1 MIYNI
6 YMNSDNGGLSPEERQ
21 RRTASEITRRR
32 VLAAYE
38 NASQPSHMKDSPV
51 SKVTG
56 PQISNEEWKKYHSA
70 WQNYYQKYYSEYYA
84 NAAKNYVAKEKLKV
98 EREEAER
105 KSTFEEATKNLSK
118 SSTNEQRSESILR
131 KTIREKASDSAMKS
145 RHRKKFIPIF
155 AGLAVVLIVLFL
167 EYNRFIFAPIF
178 AYISP
183 GNAYVNEIEPI
194 DPTVTTNVSAE
205 PRLIIPKLNIDVPVH
220 FGISLNEVDEAMTK
234 GVAHYRIKGASAFP
248 GEIGNTVITGHSAGD
263 IYSDNQYKFIFSGLE
278 RLKEK
283 DLIYVNYNSVR
294 YTYQMTKS
302 EVIEPTEVSKLVY
315 ETDKPVLTLIT
326 CTPLGTS
333 RYRLLITAE
342 QISPSYAGAEIATH
356 EPEEK
361 KEDLPENEPSIFE
374 KFWNWLTG
382 KE

>member
-1 MIYNI
+1 
-6 YMNSDNGGLSPEERQ
+6 MNSENGGPSPEERQ
-21 RRTASEITRRR
+21 RQTAAEISRRR

-38 NASQPSHMKDSPV
+38 HAENPSHLKDSPV

-84 NAAKNYVAKEKLKV
+84 NAAKNYVAKEKLKA

-105 KSTFEEATKNLSK
+105 KSAFEEATKNSSK
-118 SSTNEQRSESILR
+118 SSTSEQSSESILR
-131 KTIREKASDSAMKS
+131 KKIREKASDSAMKS

-155 AGLAVVLIVLFL
+155 AGLAVVLLVLFL

-183 GNAYVNEIEPI
+183 GNAYTNEIEPI
-194 DPTVTTNVSAE
+194 DPTVTTNVSAD

-342 QISPSYAGAEIATH
+342 QISPSYAGAEIAEN
-356 EPEEK
+356 EPEEE
-361 KEDLPENEPSIFE
+361 KENLPENEPSMFE

-382 KE
+382 KN

>member
-1 MIYNI
+1 
-6 YMNSDNGGLSPEERQ
+6 MNSDNGGLSSEERQ
-21 RRTASEITRRR
+21 RQTASEITRRR

-38 NASQPSHMKDSPV
+38 NAEKPSHLKDSPV

-70 WQNYYQKYYSEYYA
+70 WQNYYQKYYSEYYS

-98 EREEAER
+98 EREAEER
-105 KSTFEEATKNLSK
+105 KSALAEVAKKSQQESK
-118 SSTNEQRSESILR
+118 SESILR
-131 KTIREKASDSAMKS
+131 QKIREKASDAALKS
-145 RHRKKFIPIF
+145 RHRKKFIPII
-155 AGLAVVLIVLFL
+155 AGLVVVLIVLFL
-167 EYNRFIFAPIF
+167 QYNRFIFAPIF

-220 FGISLNEVDEAMTK
+220 FGISLSEVDSAMTT

-263 IYSDNQYKFIFSGLE
+263 IYSNNQYKFIFSGLE
-278 RLKEK
+278 RLEEK
-283 DLIYVNYNSVR
+283 DLIYINYNSVR

-315 ETDKPVLTLIT
+315 ETDKPMLTLIT

-333 RYRLLITAE
+333 KYRLLITAE
-342 QISPSYAGAEIATH
+342 QISPSYANAEVATDD
-356 EPEEK
+356 PEE
-361 KEDLPENEPSIFE
+361 ESEPLPENEPSMFDS
-374 KFWNWLTG
+374 FWNWLTG